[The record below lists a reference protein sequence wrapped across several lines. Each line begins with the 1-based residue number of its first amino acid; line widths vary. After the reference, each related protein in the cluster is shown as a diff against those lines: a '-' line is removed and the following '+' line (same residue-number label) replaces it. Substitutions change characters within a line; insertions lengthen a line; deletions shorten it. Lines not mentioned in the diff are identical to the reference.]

1 MSDHKQQ
8 IENYIIDF
16 VRNKSHVDMN
26 RITPETMIFL
36 EGIFDSMGFIL
47 LIDFLENN
55 FDIKANED
63 DLIEKN
69 FESVKAITDFV
80 VRKRNG
86 FPHDLKNGI
95 TID

>member
-1 MSDHKQQ
+1 
-8 IENYIIDF
+8 
-16 VRNKSHVDMN
+16 MN

-55 FDIKANED
+55 LNIKANED

-80 VRKRNG
+80 IRKRNG
-86 FPHDLKNGI
+86 FPYDIKYGI